1 MVHSQDTQSISQCYG
16 EQVLLSTAKG
26 CHDEPD
32 NIKGSCN
39 DDVECNE
46 KLSSSISSVITNPN
60 SSKSNRS
67 TNASLRRDIIANASS
82 PAGESG
88 NSLRYET
95 YTHCP

>member
-1 MVHSQDTQSISQCYG
+1 MVHTQDTQSISQCYD
-16 EQVLLSTAKG
+16 EQVRPSTAEG
-26 CHDEPD
+26 YHDVPD
-32 NIKGSCN
+32 NIKGPDN
-39 DDVECNE
+39 DDVVCSE
-46 KLSSSISSVITNPN
+46 KLSSSISSAITNPN

-88 NSLRYET
+88 NGLRYET